1 MTTLRIGSEP
11 SVLAKADILV
21 MPAFA
26 GAQGFEVADA
36 ELAGKAAHGGQFA
49 RHVLRLDP
57 SFQGKIGQLSA
68 LLVPASDEPA
78 VILVGVGARDA
89 FSANTLRDALMPAAH
104 FLRKR
109 GSSVIALNGFGIDP
123 ALVVRA
129 AAEAC
134 LIGAHLRSDKTE
146 AAIELLIADAPS
158 LKRSFEI
165 GMAAGR
171 AVNWV
176 RDLVETPGS
185 DLVPERLAQ
194 VVAERARQL
203 DIAVE
208 VWGEAE
214 LAKHGFGAT
223 QAVGRGS
230 ANKPRVV
237 CLYSDRRKAGLG
249 LAGKGITFDSGGI
262 NLKRNVQE
270 IAWMKADMA
279 AAAAVAGAI
288 FAVVELGLDPD
299 VTAVLPMAENMPG
312 GHALRPGDVVSHPDG
327 RKTEVVDT
335 DCEGR
340 LVLADAVAC
349 LARNGAGEIIDVGT
363 LTDGGGVG
371 PLLWGCW
378 STSTA
383 LADALCDAGDLAGEP
398 GWRLPLRA
406 EYERLIES
414 KVADIAN
421 APLSVPDSGQLAAT
435 YLRTFAG
442 DVPWAHIDN
451 GSSAYL
457 DQGFEPWPVGATG
470 SPVRALLQLLLNR
483 AGE

>member
-1 MTTLRIGSEP
+1 MTTLRIGSEL

-21 MPAFA
+21 MPAFV
-26 GAQGFEVADA
+26 GASGFDVADTA
-36 ELAGKAAHGGQFA
+36 LAGKAAHGGQIA
-49 RHVLRLDP
+49 RHVLRFDP
-57 SFQGKIGQLSA
+57 SFEGKVGQLSP
-68 LLVPASDEPA
+68 LLVPASDQPA
-78 VILVGVGARDA
+78 VLVVGLGAREA
-89 FSANTLRDALMPAAH
+89 FTANTLREALMPAAH
-104 FLRKR
+104 FLRER
-109 GSSVIALNGFGIDP
+109 GKGVVALDGLGGEP
-123 ALVVRA
+123 ASIVRA

-134 LIGAHLRSDKTE
+134 LIGGHARMNKSE
-146 AAIELLIADAPS
+146 VVIELLVSDSAGLQRA
-158 LKRSFEI
+158 FEI
-165 GMAAGR
+165 GVAAGR
-171 AVNWV
+171 AANWV
-176 RDLVETPGS
+176 RDLVETPGG
-185 DLVPERLAQ
+185 DLVPARFAQ
-194 VVAERARQL
+194 IVAERARQL
-203 DIAVE
+203 GVGVE
-208 VWGEAE
+208 IWDEAE
-214 LAKHGFGAT
+214 LARQGFGAT

-230 ANKPRVV
+230 ANKPCVV
-237 CLYSDRRKAGLG
+237 CLYPRRQEARLG
-249 LAGKGITFDSGGI
+249 LVGKGITFDSGGI
-262 NLKRNVQE
+262 NLKRNAEE

-279 AAAAVAGAI
+279 AAAAVAGAV
-288 FAVVELGLDPD
+288 FAAVELGADPD
-299 VTAVLPMAENMPG
+299 VTVVLPMAENMPG

-340 LVLADAVAC
+340 LVLADAVAH
-349 LARNGAGEIIDVGT
+349 LARNGVREIIDVGT

-378 STSTA
+378 STSTS
-383 LADALCDAGDLAGEP
+383 LADALLDAGEVAGEP
-398 GWRLPLRA
+398 GWRLPLRT

-442 DVPWAHIDN
+442 SIAWAHVDN

-483 AGE
+483 AGN

>member
-1 MTTLRIGSEP
+1 MTILRLGSEP
-11 SVLAKADILV
+11 SVLATADVLV

-26 GAQGFEVADA
+26 GTRGFEVADA
-36 ELAGKAAHGGQFA
+36 ELAGKAAYGGQLA
-49 RHVLRLDP
+49 HHMLRRDP
-57 SFQGKIGQLSA
+57 TFHGKVGQLSA
-68 LLVPASDEPA
+68 LLVPALNEPA
-78 VILVGVGARDA
+78 VLLVGVGAREA
-89 FSANTLRDALMPAAH
+89 FAANTLREALMPAAH

-109 GSSVIALNGFGIDP
+109 GRGVIALNGLGADP
-123 ALVVRA
+123 ASIVRA

-134 LIGAHLRSDKTE
+134 LIGAHLRMDKAE
-146 AAIELLIADAPS
+146 VAFELLIIDAADFDRA
-158 LKRSFEI
+158 FEI
-165 GMAAGR
+165 GVVAGN

-185 DLVPERLAQ
+185 DLMPARFAQ
-194 VVAERARQL
+194 IVAERARQL
-203 DIAVE
+203 DVVAEIWDEVEIA
-208 VWGEAE
+208 
-214 LAKHGFGAT
+214 KRRFGAT

-230 ANKPRVV
+230 ANKPCVV
-237 CLYSDRRKAGLG
+237 CLYPDRQRAGLG
-249 LAGKGITFDSGGI
+249 LVGKGITFDSGGI
-262 NLKRNVQE
+262 NLKRNAQE

-279 AAAAVAGAI
+279 AAAAVAAAV
-288 FAVVELGLDPD
+288 FAAAELGIDPD
-299 VTAVLPMAENMPG
+299 VTVVLPMAENMPG

-327 RKTEVVDT
+327 RRTEVVDT
-335 DCEGR
+335 DSEGR
-340 LVLADAVAC
+340 LVLADAIAHLVK
-349 LARNGAGEIIDVGT
+349 NGVGEIVDVGT

-378 STSTA
+378 STSTS
-383 LADALCDAGDLAGEP
+383 LAQALCDAGELAGEP

-406 EYERLIES
+406 EYERLLES

-421 APLSVPDSGQLAAT
+421 APMSVPDSGQLAAA

-442 DVPWAHIDN
+442 NTAWAHIDN

-483 AGE
+483 DGE

>member
-1 MTTLRIGSEP
+1 MTTLRFGSEP

-26 GAQGFEVADA
+26 GAHGFEVADA

-57 SFQGKIGQLSA
+57 SFQGKVGQLSA
-68 LLVPASDEPA
+68 LLVPASNEPA
-78 VILVGVGARDA
+78 VLLVGVGARDA

-134 LIGAHLRSDKTE
+134 LIGAHFRSDETE
-146 AAIELLIADAPS
+146 TMIELLIAEAS
-158 LKRSFEI
+158 KLKRAFEV
-165 GMAAGR
+165 GTAAGK

-176 RDLVETPGS
+176 RDLVETPGG

-194 VVAERARQL
+194 VIAERARQL

-208 VWGEAE
+208 VWDEAE
-214 LAKHGFGAT
+214 LVKHGFGAT

-237 CLYSDRRKAGLG
+237 RLYPDRQKAGLG
-249 LAGKGITFDSGGI
+249 LAGKGITFDAGGL
-262 NLKRNVQE
+262 NLKRNASEIVQ
-270 IAWMKADMA
+270 MKNDMA
-279 AAAAVAGAI
+279 GAAAVAGAV
-288 FAVVELGLDPD
+288 FAAVELGIMPD
-299 VTAVLPMAENMPG
+299 VVAVLPMAENLPG
-312 GHALRPGDVVSHPDG
+312 GAALRPGDVVGHPNG
-327 RKTEVVDT
+327 MRSEVVDT

-340 LVLADAVAC
+340 LVLADAIAF
-349 LARNGAGEIIDVGT
+349 LTAAGVDGIVDVGT

-378 STSTA
+378 A
-383 LADALCDAGDLAGEP
+383 NDDRLAASVLAAGQRAGEP

-406 EYERLIES
+406 EYRGALDS
-414 KVADIAN
+414 RVADIAN
-421 APLSVPDSGQLAAT
+421 TALSQPDIGLTAAT
-435 YLRTFAG
+435 YLSAFAAKT
-442 DVPWAHIDN
+442 PWVHIDN
-451 GSSAYL
+451 GSSATIEHPI
-457 DQGFEPWPVGATG
+457 GPWSVGPTA
-470 SPVRALLQLLLNR
+470 SPMRALLQLLLER
-483 AGE
+483 G

>member
-1 MTTLRIGSEP
+1 MTMVRLGSDR
-11 SVLAKADILV
+11 SVLAEADILV

-26 GAQGFEVADA
+26 GPGGFEVADV

-49 RHVLRLDP
+49 RHVLRRDP
-57 SFQGKIGQLSA
+57 LFQGKVGQLSA
-68 LLVPASDEPA
+68 LMVPASDEPA
-78 VILVGVGARDA
+78 VLLVGVGSREG
-89 FSANTLRDALMPAAH
+89 FSANTFREALMPAAH
-104 FLRKR
+104 FLRER
-109 GSSVIALNGFGIDP
+109 GRCVVALDGLGGDP
-123 ALVVRA
+123 ASVVRA

-134 LIGAHLRSDKTE
+134 LIGAYARLDKTE
-146 AAIELLIADAPS
+146 VAIELLVSDGAGLQRA
-158 LKRSFEI
+158 FEI
-165 GMAAGR
+165 GVAAGN

-176 RDLVETPGS
+176 RDLVETPGG
-185 DLVPERLAQ
+185 DLVPARFAE
-194 VVAERARQL
+194 VVAERAGQL
-203 DIAVE
+203 GIAAE
-208 VWGEAE
+208 IWDEAE
-214 LAKHGFGAT
+214 LAKRGFRAT

-230 ANKPRVV
+230 ANKPCVV
-237 CLYSDRRKAGLG
+237 CLYPDRQKARLG
-249 LAGKGITFDSGGI
+249 LVGKGITFDSGGI
-262 NLKRNVQE
+262 NLKRNAEE

-279 AAAAVAGAI
+279 AAAAVAGAV
-288 FAVVELGLDPD
+288 FAAVELGADPD
-299 VTAVLPMAENMPG
+299 VAVVLPMAENMPG
-312 GHALRPGDVVSHPDG
+312 GRALRPGDVVSHPDG
-327 RKTEVVDT
+327 RRTEVVDT

-340 LVLADAVAC
+340 LVLADAVAY
-349 LARNGAGEIIDVGT
+349 LAKNGVGEIVDVGT

-378 STSTA
+378 STSVS
-383 LADALCDAGDLAGEP
+383 LADALCDAGEFAGEP
-398 GWRLPLRA
+398 GWKLPLRA

-421 APLSVPDSGQLAAT
+421 APSSVPDSGQLAAT

-442 DVPWAHIDN
+442 NAAWAHIDN

>member
-1 MTTLRIGSEP
+1 MTIIRLGSDR
-11 SVLAKADILV
+11 SVLATADILV

-26 GAQGFEVADA
+26 GGGGFEVADA
-36 ELAGKAAHGGQFA
+36 ELAGKAAHGGQIA
-49 RHVLRLDP
+49 HHALRRDP
-57 SFQGKIGQLSA
+57 LFRGKVGQLSA
-68 LLVPASDEPA
+68 LLVPSSDEPA
-78 VILVGVGARDA
+78 ILLVGVGARET
-89 FSANTLRDALMPAAH
+89 FTANTLRDALMPAAC
-104 FLRKR
+104 FLRER
-109 GSSVIALNGFGIDP
+109 GRSVVALNGLRDDM
-123 ALVVRA
+123 ASVVRA

-134 LIGAHLRSDKTE
+134 LLGAYVRADKAEVT
-146 AAIELLIADAPS
+146 IELLVSDTTGLHRA
-158 LKRSFEI
+158 FEI
-165 GMAAGR
+165 GMAAGK

-176 RDLVETPGS
+176 RELVETPGG
-185 DLVPERLAQ
+185 DLVPARFAQ
-194 VVAERARQL
+194 VVADRAREL
-203 DIAVE
+203 GIAVAI
-208 VWGEAE
+208 WDEAD
-214 LAKHGFGAT
+214 LARNGFGAT

-230 ANKPRVV
+230 ANKPCVV
-237 CLYSDRRKAGLG
+237 HLYPNRQRANLG

-262 NLKRNVQE
+262 NLKRNAQE

-288 FAVVELGLDPD
+288 FAAVELGVDPD

-327 RKTEVVDT
+327 RRTEVVDT
-335 DCEGR
+335 DSEGR
-340 LVLADAVAC
+340 LVLADAVAY
-349 LARNGAGEIIDVGT
+349 LARNNVTEIVDVGT

-378 STSTA
+378 STSDS
-383 LADALCDAGDLAGEP
+383 LADALCNAGELAGEP

-421 APLSVPDSGQLAAT
+421 APLSAPDSGQLAAT

-442 DVPWAHIDN
+442 KAAWAHIDN
-451 GSSAYL
+451 GSSAYIE
-457 DQGFEPWPVGATG
+457 DDFEPWPAGATG

>member
-11 SVLAKADILV
+11 SVLAKANILV

-26 GAQGFEVADA
+26 GASGFEVADA

-57 SFQGKIGQLSA
+57 SFEGKVGQLSA
-68 LLVPASDEPA
+68 LLVPASDQPA
-78 VILVGVGARDA
+78 VLLVGLGAREA
-89 FSANTLRDALMPAAH
+89 FTANTLREALMPVAY

-109 GSSVIALNGFGIDP
+109 GQGVIALDGLGAEP
-123 ALVVRA
+123 ASIVRA

-134 LIGAHLRSDKTE
+134 LIGGHARMSKSE
-146 AAIELLIADAPS
+146 VVIELLVSGSAGLQRA
-158 LKRSFEI
+158 FEI

-176 RDLVETPGS
+176 RDLVETPGG
-185 DLVPERLAQ
+185 DLVPARFAQ
-194 VVAERARQL
+194 IVAERARQL
-203 DIAVE
+203 GVGVE
-208 VWGEAE
+208 VWDEAE
-214 LAKHGFGAT
+214 LARQGFGAT

-230 ANKPRVV
+230 ANKPCVV
-237 CLYSDRRKAGLG
+237 CLYPGRKEARLG

-262 NLKRNVQE
+262 NLKRNAEE

-279 AAAAVAGAI
+279 AAAAVAGAV
-288 FAVVELGLDPD
+288 FAAVELGADPD
-299 VTAVLPMAENMPG
+299 VTVVLPMAENMPG
-312 GHALRPGDVVSHPDG
+312 GHALRPGDVVSHPGG

-340 LVLADAVAC
+340 LVLADAVAH
-349 LARNGAGEIIDVGT
+349 LARSGVKEIIDVGT

-378 STSTA
+378 STSTS
-383 LADALCDAGDLAGEP
+383 LAAALCDAGEFAGEP

-414 KVADIAN
+414 KIADIAN

-442 DVPWAHIDN
+442 SVAWAHVDN

-470 SPVRALLQLLLNR
+470 SPVRALLQLLLNQ
-483 AGE
+483 AGN